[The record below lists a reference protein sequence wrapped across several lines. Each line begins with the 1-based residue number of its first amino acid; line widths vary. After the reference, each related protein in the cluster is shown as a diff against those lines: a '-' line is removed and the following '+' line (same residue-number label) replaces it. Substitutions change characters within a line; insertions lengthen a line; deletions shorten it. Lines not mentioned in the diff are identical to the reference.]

1 GGDRPVPRRHR
12 AGAHRP
18 CVRHRPLHVRLRRA
32 GRAGRAPGQRAPG
45 PRRAE
50 ALLGPRALRAPQ
62 GLPPGRGGALPGRG
76 SRLHAGDR
84 RRRLLRARTGQR
96 GPAGHRGLPARA
108 GLRRLVDGGAG
119 RDPRHGHAA
128 GERRAQPRGAA
139 RPGAVTGAGGDDLAT
154 GAELARGRHVARR
167 APGSGGDVVVTP
179 ETAGWEHLWFEV
191 RTLQPGQRFE
201 HVEERRETCV
211 VVLSGSGVL
220 ELNGEEKR
228 FAGRAS
234 PFAGLP
240 HALYAPPRTPCG
252 VRAETA
258 VELGIGGAAAS
269 GRLPPRF
276 IGPGDVKVEMRGGH
290 NALRQITHVLDPG
303 DAERLLCVEV
313 YTPSGNWSSYPP
325 HRHDEH
331 VPGVEVDLDEVYHYR
346 RAPPGGFAL
355 QRLYD
360 DARDLDDVVVVRD
373 GD

>member
-1 GGDRPVPRRHR
+1 
-12 AGAHRP
+12 
-18 CVRHRPLHVRLRRA
+18 
-32 GRAGRAPGQRAPG
+32 
-45 PRRAE
+45 
-50 ALLGPRALRAPQ
+50 
-62 GLPPGRGGALPGRG
+62 
-76 SRLHAGDR
+76 
-84 RRRLLRARTGQR
+84 
-96 GPAGHRGLPARA
+96 
-108 GLRRLVDGGAG
+108 
-119 RDPRHGHAA
+119 
-128 GERRAQPRGAA
+128 
-139 RPGAVTGAGGDDLAT
+139 VTGAGGDDLAT

-325 HRHDEH
+325 HRHDEP

-346 RAPPGGFAL
+346 IAPPGGFAL

-373 GD
+373 GDTVLVRRGYHPVVMAPGFDGYYLNFLAGEEPSWVARDEPDLAWVRGSWEGREDRLRLPLGPPQREER